1 MPALDT
7 KAILQGRKPGRST
20 SLTIGITVGTLC
32 TLGMIG
38 YLLLSGL
45 AQGGVHG
52 ILGFLLS
59 LLAAVIPVAIL
70 IPLILLL
77 DRLEPEP
84 GSMLV
89 FAFLWGAGVAVV
101 VSFILNTLGMEAV
114 AVPVFGADLGHML
127 STSVG
132 APLVEESAK
141 GIVLLL
147 LLWRRRHEIDSFTD
161 GVTYAAMV
169 ATGFAFTENVLY
181 FLSSFFSEGFFGL
194 VFTFVLRGLVAP
206 FGHPIYTSM
215 IGIGVAY
222 AAMNRGVLRF
232 LAPVAGW
239 VAAVL
244 LHALWNGS
252 TFFGWVGLGV
262 AYLVLFFVLMG
273 IVVIAVQDRRRQVEA
288 ISSYLPTYTPTGLV
302 TPADIRM
309 LSSMKGRRGARAWA
323 QRNAGQRGRQAM
335 KDYQLAATELALLHQ
350 RLDRGV
356 ARPHW
361 EGRRDSFLALMH
373 VAREAFLGRVQQP
386 VAPGWAANPTDSGFL
401 KRADFAHVI
410 ASAQD
415 QRGQRPTP
423 PRPTGGGPAQQGR
436 QGPGTPPSGDQPRPG
451 PHGPEGPAQG
461 R

>member
-20 SLTIGITVGTLC
+20 SLTIGIIVGTLC

-38 YLLLSGL
+38 YLLVSGL
-45 AQGGVHG
+45 AHGGVHG

-84 GSMLV
+84 GRLLV

-101 VSFILNTLGMEAV
+101 VSLILNTLGMEAV
-114 AVPVFGADLGHML
+114 AVPVFGADVGEMV
-127 STSVG
+127 STAAV
-132 APLVEESAK
+132 APVVEESAK

-147 LLWRRRHEIDSFTD
+147 LLWRRRHEIDSYTD

-181 FLSSFFSEGFFGL
+181 FLSSFFEEGFFGL
-194 VFTFVLRGLVAP
+194 VFTFVLRGLIAP
-206 FGHPIYTSM
+206 FGHPIYTAM

-222 AAMNRGVLRF
+222 AAMNRGRLRL

-244 LHALWNGS
+244 LHAMWNGS
-252 TFFGWVGLGV
+252 TFFGWAGLGA
-262 AYLVLFFVLMG
+262 AYLVLFFVLLG
-273 IVVIAVQDRRRQVEA
+273 IIVIAVQDRRRQVAA
-288 ISSYLPTYTPTGLV
+288 ISYHLPAYIPTGLV

-361 EGRRDSFLALMH
+361 EGRRDNFLALMH

-386 VAPGWAANPTDSGFL
+386 VAPGWAATPTDSGFL
-401 KRADFAHVI
+401 RRADFAHVI
-410 ASAQD
+410 ASAQE
-415 QRGQRPTP
+415 QREQREQGARPSSGRHRGAGQRYRSHGD
-423 PRPTGGGPAQQGR
+423 PRHGR
-436 QGPGTPPSGDQPRPG
+436 GNPG
-451 PHGPEGPAQG
+451 
-461 R
+461 